1 MVEWFMAERMAA
13 TVEADVTLRPS
24 APQPRAEA
32 AMPTG
37 PIVHVLSYQN
47 DLDFT
52 KITQMPMLCNIRNP
66 SLHAVFAFTI
76 IYSFAFFP
84 VAFLFLACLRIESR
98 QEHGP
103 P

>member
-1 MVEWFMAERMAA
+1 MAA

-37 PIVHVLSYQN
+37 PIVHVFSYQN

-66 SLHAVFAFTI
+66 SLHAVFAFKVF
-76 IYSFAFFP
+76 YSYSQNDFDAL
-84 VAFLFLACLRIESR
+84 VALY
-98 QEHGP
+98 GN
-103 P
+103 

>member
-1 MVEWFMAERMAA
+1 MAA

-47 DLDFT
+47 DLDFP
-52 KITQMPMLCNIRNP
+52 KIAKMPMLCNIRNP
-66 SLHAVFAFTI
+66 SLQAVFAFTI
-76 IYSFAFFP
+76 IYSY
-84 VAFLFLACLRIESR
+84 LCKGSKCLLHTEQSSA
-98 QEHGP
+98 
-103 P
+103 